1 MTDHEAND
9 IERFTTRWRGVA
21 VLSES
26 SELTTA
32 QSFVTE
38 LHALLGVP
46 SSHHAEDYQVERP
59 ITIAHGDCTTSP
71 GRIDCCEHGPASA
84 VPCA

>member
-1 MTDHEAND
+1 MTDHGAND

-26 SELTTA
+26 TELATA

-38 LHALLGVP
+38 RYALLGVP
-46 SSHHAEDYQVERP
+46 SSQHAEDYQVERP
-59 ITIAHGDCTTSP
+59 IMFVHGDCTTSP
-71 GRIDCCEHGPASA
+71 GRIECSEHGPASA
-84 VPCA
+84 VLCA